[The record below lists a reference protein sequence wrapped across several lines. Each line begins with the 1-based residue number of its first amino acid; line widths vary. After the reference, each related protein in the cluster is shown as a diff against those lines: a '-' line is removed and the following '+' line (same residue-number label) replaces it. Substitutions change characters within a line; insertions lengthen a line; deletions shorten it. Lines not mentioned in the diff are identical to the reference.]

1 MVQIGP
7 SIRNRTITTSKEQM
21 KIYIGFDSTCKIA
34 SDVCEYSL
42 RRHSNNLDIGLLE
55 INELKNDKL
64 YWREYKNQ
72 STEFTYTRF
81 LVPYLQD
88 YKGWAIFCDNDFLFL
103 DDVKKLM
110 ELKDESKAVMV
121 VKHEYNPTD
130 KTKMDNQL
138 QTQYP
143 KKNWSSLML
152 INCGHESVKKL
163 DLSTVSEQ
171 SGKYLHQFQWLKDDE
186 IGSIPRHWN
195 WLVNWYKESDEHKPK
210 ALHFTEGGP
219 WIVDSEY
226 KKLWLK
232 YKKQKENLK

>member
-1 MVQIGP
+1 M
-7 SIRNRTITTSKEQM
+7 RKHSK
-21 KIYIGFDSTCKIA
+21 D
-34 SDVCEYSL
+34 
-42 RRHSNNLDIGLLE
+42 LDIE
-55 INELKNDKL
+55 HLKLSEVEQL

-88 YKGWAIFCDNDFLFL
+88 YKGWALFCDNDFLFL
-103 DDVKKLM
+103 DDVKKIFDMRDDKYALM
-110 ELKDESKAVMV
+110 CCKHDYYPDSI
-121 VKHEYNPTD
+121 VKMIN
-130 KTKMDNQL
+130 KK
-138 QTQYP
+138 QTHFSR
-143 KKNWSSLML
+143 KCWSSLML

-195 WLVNWYKESDEHKPK
+195 WLVNWYKESDKDKPK

>member
-1 MVQIGP
+1 
-7 SIRNRTITTSKEQM
+7 M

-42 RRHSNNLDIGLLE
+42 RRHSDNLDIGLLE
-55 INELKNDKL
+55 LNELKNDKL

-88 YKGWAIFCDNDFLFL
+88 YKGWAMFCDNDFLFL

-110 ELKDESKAVMV
+110 SLRRSDKAVMV

-152 INCGHESVKKL
+152 INCEHEGVKNL
-163 DLSTVSEQ
+163 TLSTVSEQ
-171 SGKYLHQFQWLKDDE
+171 SAEYLHQFKWLKEDE
-186 IGSIPRHWN
+186 IGALPHNWN
-195 WLVNWYKESDEHKPK
+195 WLVNHYHEFKDGKPK

-226 KKLWLK
+226 KNLWLN
-232 YKKQKENLK
+232 YKNEMEEKI

>member
-1 MVQIGP
+1 
-7 SIRNRTITTSKEQM
+7 
-21 KIYIGFDSTCKIA
+21 
-34 SDVCEYSL
+34 
-42 RRHSNNLDIGLLE
+42 
-55 INELKNDKL
+55 
-64 YWREYKNQ
+64 
-72 STEFTYTRF
+72 
-81 LVPYLQD
+81 
-88 YKGWAIFCDNDFLFL
+88 
-103 DDVKKLM
+103 
-110 ELKDESKAVMV
+110 
-121 VKHEYNPTD
+121 
-130 KTKMDNQL
+130 
-138 QTQYP
+138 
-143 KKNWSSLML
+143 ML